1 MSEDLIS
8 IAKILNFHG
17 IKGEAKLGFT
27 KGREKQI
34 ELLKRV
40 YVLKNS
46 EYKELNVTSVR
57 FHKHFAIVKFKEF
70 QTVNDVEEYKVC
82 DIFL

>member
-1 MSEDLIS
+1 MSDKLLS

-34 ELLKRV
+34 ETV
-40 YVLKNS
+40 GFYV
-46 EYKELNVTSVR
+46 
-57 FHKHFAIVKFKEF
+57 
-70 QTVNDVEEYKVC
+70 
-82 DIFL
+82 